1 MLTTGVWYGPGKAAN
16 CGGVAVSGLEMAQ
29 NSQRITWASEEVDQ
43 KLAKIMESAFNIGI
57 KTATEYTKTAAGA
70 YPSLVTGSNIGGISL
85 FPNLANDRF
94 FESCNCNA

>member
-1 MLTTGVWYGPGKAAN
+1 
-16 CGGVAVSGLEMAQ
+16 MAQ
-29 NSQRITWASEEVDQ
+29 NSQRITWAAEEVDQ

-70 YPSLVTGSNIGGISL
+70 YPSLVTGSNIGGIS